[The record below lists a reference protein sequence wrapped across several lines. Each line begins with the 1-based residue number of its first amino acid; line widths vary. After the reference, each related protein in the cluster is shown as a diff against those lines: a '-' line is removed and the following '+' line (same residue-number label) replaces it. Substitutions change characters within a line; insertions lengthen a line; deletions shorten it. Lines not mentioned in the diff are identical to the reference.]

1 MQTIEQREEKALG
14 DPLPGFA
21 PSKPKGSSMSESR
34 DSKSRAAEAVSSADA
49 TPHFRPVPVRLA
61 KRGGAAHSMMLSRV
75 LPDNGV
81 SRLDVA
87 AFNSSI

>member
-1 MQTIEQREEKALG
+1 
-14 DPLPGFA
+14 
-21 PSKPKGSSMSESR
+21 MSASR
-34 DSKSRAAEAVSSADA
+34 DTKSQATEADSSVTAGRGA
-49 TPHFRPVPVRLA
+49 RPVPVRLA
-61 KRGGAAHSMMLSRV
+61 KRGDAAHSIMLSRV

>member
-1 MQTIEQREEKALG
+1 MTV
-14 DPLPGFA
+14 
-21 PSKPKGSSMSESR
+21 SR
-34 DSKSRAAEAVSSADA
+34 DSKSRATEAGSSVDDA
-49 TPHFRPVPVRLA
+49 QSTRPVPVRLA

>member
-1 MQTIEQREEKALG
+1 MSASRGTKF
-14 DPLPGFA
+14 PA
-21 PSKPKGSSMSESR
+21 PEAASVTAAK
-34 DSKSRAAEAVSSADA
+34 RAI
-49 TPHFRPVPVRLA
+49 PVRLA
-61 KRGGAAHSMMLSRV
+61 KRGDAAHSLMLSRV

>member
-1 MQTIEQREEKALG
+1 
-14 DPLPGFA
+14 
-21 PSKPKGSSMSESR
+21 MSASR
-34 DSKSRAAEAVSSADA
+34 DTKSRPAEATAVAA
-49 TPHFRPVPVRLA
+49 AARAVPVRLA
-61 KRGGAAHSMMLSRV
+61 KRGDAAHSLMLSRV

>member
-1 MQTIEQREEKALG
+1 
-14 DPLPGFA
+14 
-21 PSKPKGSSMSESR
+21 MSGMSTEHQ
-34 DSKSRAAEAVSSADA
+34 DQPAVCEAAAR
-49 TPHFRPVPVRLA
+49 TVPVTLA
-61 KRGGAAHSMMLSRV
+61 RRSGQAHDEMLSRV

>member
-1 MQTIEQREEKALG
+1 
-14 DPLPGFA
+14 
-21 PSKPKGSSMSESR
+21 MSASR
-34 DSKSRAAEAVSSADA
+34 DTKSQATEADSSVAAGCG
-49 TPHFRPVPVRLA
+49 TRPVPVRLA
-61 KRGGAAHSMMLSRV
+61 KRGDAAHSIMLSRV

>member
-1 MQTIEQREEKALG
+1 
-14 DPLPGFA
+14 
-21 PSKPKGSSMSESR
+21 MSASR
-34 DSKSRAAEAVSSADA
+34 DNKSRATEAVSVAA
-49 TPHFRPVPVRLA
+49 EAAAIVRPVPVRLA

-87 AFNSSI
+87 GFQSSI